1 MVMVRLMIVV
11 DDIDD
16 ADDFAMA
23 LIIGTTMN
31 TSLLNTGWLKA
42 KGAIELLLP
51 STQHG
56 RLFRCVDSM
65 GLGFRIYRV

>member
-16 ADDFAMA
+16 ADDFAMT

-31 TSLLNTGWLKA
+31 TSLLNTGWLK
-42 KGAIELLLP
+42 GAIELLLP
-51 STQHG
+51 
-56 RLFRCVDSM
+56 
-65 GLGFRIYRV
+65 